1 MLQTQLHLATAV
13 TYARAVIVT
22 GTDERG
28 NEYAY
33 WLTDDYQWFD
43 VYNERYIPDRQAS
56 LVIGNVDHV
65 RFGSFEMSVE
75 EWRRLGNP
83 LRLDLET
90 LGECAAA
97 QGYAEGQ
104 RIRNETA
111 SAAMLKVWAWEAEHP
126 VERGG
131 RFTVSGGE
139 VEER

>member
-1 MLQTQLHLATAV
+1 MLQTQLHLQTAV
-13 TYARAVIVT
+13 TYARAVIVA

-65 RFGSFEMSVE
+65 RFGDFEMSAE
-75 EWRRLGNP
+75 MWRGLGNP
-83 LRLDLET
+83 LRLDMEALE
-90 LGECAAA
+90 ECAVG
-97 QGYAEGQ
+97 QGLAEGT

-111 SAAMLKVWAWEAEHP
+111 GAQLLQEWEWEAEHP

-131 RFTVSGGE
+131 RFAISGGE